1 MESKLKVP
9 YGLDTSG
16 QLVSADLAEKDKT
29 YFCPNCNSQLVRR
42 AGEVKVKHFA
52 HPSTANCSQESIL
65 HITAKNLIES
75 VIRSNSLSQIEI
87 TLHSDCYQCG
97 VEFNTTLPFGT
108 FTSAAQEVTVA
119 SYVCDVVG
127 YRIGGNSLGIEIF
140 HTHEVDGEKAAN
152 LPIPWI
158 ELKAEDVINDP
169 HHWKPTQRKLKPS
182 FCSKCR
188 SNIKLVQSVANR
200 WNIDSTLYTPIK
212 NAFLANYVAD
222 VETCFRCK
230 EVVPV
235 FWWMG
240 VPFCE
245 QEPPHPRPKTIK
257 YRNSKKYGGS
267 YWANTCAN
275 CNMIQ
280 GDNYLFLF
288 DDAPFKNMPVSES
301 EREQD
306 GGLVKV
312 ATGDEAISEM
322 MKVIK
327 RNFS

>member
-1 MESKLKVP
+1 MESLKVP
-9 YGLDTSG
+9 YGLENSG
-16 QLVSADLAEKDKT
+16 QLVTAAKAQKNKT

-42 AGEVKVKHFA
+42 AGEIKVKHFA
-52 HPSTANCSQESIL
+52 HPSSSNCSQESIL
-65 HITAKNLIES
+65 HITAKKLIES
-75 VIRSNSLSQIEI
+75 AIRSNSLSKIEI
-87 TLHSDCYQCG
+87 TLQNKCYQCD
-97 VEFNTTLPFGT
+97 VEFDTTLPFGT
-108 FTSAAQEVTVA
+108 FTSAAQEVAVA
-119 SYVCDVVG
+119 NYVCDVVG
-127 YRIGGNSLGIEIF
+127 YRSGVISLGIEIF
-140 HTHEVDGEKAAN
+140 HTHEVDGEKAAK

-169 HHWKPTQRKLKPS
+169 HHWKPAQSKLKTS
-182 FCSKCR
+182 FCSGCK
-188 SNIKLVQSVANR
+188 NHLKLVQSVANR

-212 NAFLANYVAD
+212 NASLANYVAD

-235 FWWMG
+235 FWWKG

-275 CNMIQ
+275 CNMNQ

-327 RNFS
+327 RNLS